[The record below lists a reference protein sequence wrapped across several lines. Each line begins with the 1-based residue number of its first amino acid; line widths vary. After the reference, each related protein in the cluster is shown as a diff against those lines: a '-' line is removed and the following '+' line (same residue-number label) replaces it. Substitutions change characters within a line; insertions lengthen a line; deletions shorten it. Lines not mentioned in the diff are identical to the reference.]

1 MFDYV
6 VAELDS
12 SAAAALVSKTHALV
26 LQQESLLL
34 RLAAHWADLHHPD
47 PAMTPESVLTLD
59 GRPPGGERG
68 VQLGGIGTPEVLE
81 FAAAEFGARQ
91 ETTSGAARSLMAD
104 ALDLRHRLPQ
114 LWERVLYGR
123 VRVWRA
129 RKVAQETRHL
139 SPNAAAHVDQAVAGS
154 IALLPW
160 NRFETLL
167 QAGIIEADPA
177 AAETRAKIFEAERFV
192 RAGSQ
197 RGGLKLL
204 VARAN
209 AGDVIWF
216 MGTVNRIAEILR
228 LQGDLD
234 SADVRRSR
242 SIGILSQPAQ
252 AVQLLWD
259 FRDEQH
265 PAAPAPTAD
274 EPVAN
279 ERYVERDLL
288 TVDDAAADSQQLDGD
303 GFGGERDGD
312 RESPAHSALT
322 LTAPVADPA
331 ALRPKVTLYVHIS
344 QEALLGHLCSPTG
357 GGVARFEGVG
367 PVTLGRYDAS
377 SIRPAAR

>member
-1 MFDYV
+1 
-6 VAELDS
+6 
-12 SAAAALVSKTHALV
+12 
-26 LQQESLLL
+26 
-34 RLAAHWADLHHPD
+34 
-47 PAMTPESVLTLD
+47 
-59 GRPPGGERG
+59 
-68 VQLGGIGTPEVLE
+68 
-81 FAAAEFGARQ
+81 
-91 ETTSGAARSLMAD
+91 MAD

-114 LWERVLYGR
+114 LWERVLNGR

-129 RKVAQETRHL
+129 RKVAQETRHP
-139 SPNAAAHVDQAVAGS
+139 SRNAAAHVDQAVAGS

-167 QAGIIEADPA
+167 QAKIIEADPA
-177 AAETRAKIFEAERFV
+177 AAEAQAKIFEAERFV
-192 RAGSQ
+192 RAGTQ
-197 RGGLKLL
+197 CGGLKLL

-216 MGTVNRIAEILR
+216 MATVNRMAEILR
-228 LQGDLD
+228 MQGDLD

-242 SIGILSQPAQ
+242 AIGILSQPAQ

-265 PAAPAPTAD
+265 PGAPAPTAD
-274 EPVAN
+274 EPVVN

-288 TVDDAAADSQQLDGD
+288 TVDDAAGDSQQLGGD
-303 GFGGERDGD
+303 GSGGEPDGD
-312 RESPAHSALT
+312 RESPAHSAWT
-322 LTAPVADPA
+322 LIARVADPA

-367 PVTLGRYDAS
+367 RSRWSRYDAS
-377 SIRPAAR
+377 LVRPTAR